1 MWGTWSGTS
10 EKNTSGS
17 GLPDDSSLKFELKKL
32 DTNGLT
38 VYRLSVEVMVQLV
51 EKGSSA
57 IFLVFF

>member
-10 EKNTSGS
+10 ERNTSDS
-17 GLPDDSSLKFELKKL
+17 GLPDDSSLEFEFKKL
-32 DTNGLT
+32 ETNGLT

-57 IFLVFF
+57 IFLVLF